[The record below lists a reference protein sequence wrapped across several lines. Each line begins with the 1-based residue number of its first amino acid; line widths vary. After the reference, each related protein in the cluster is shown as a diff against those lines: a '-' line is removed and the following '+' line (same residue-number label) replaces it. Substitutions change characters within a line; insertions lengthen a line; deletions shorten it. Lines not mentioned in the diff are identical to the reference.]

1 MKIAFQ
7 TLACPDWSWEK
18 TVEEA
23 SRLGY
28 DGIELRG
35 VEGQMAL
42 AQARPFQPEAIE
54 STIRQLKEKK
64 LEICCLDTSCS
75 FHDETKFD
83 GAIREGKETI
93 DLAVK
98 LGCPYIRVFGDKI
111 PDPSQREAT
120 VARIAAGLAELG
132 GYAEGTGVAVLL
144 ETHGDMN
151 NFRIVREI
159 MDRVDSRPEIGVL
172 WDFEHPFMNGED
184 PDTTYA
190 ELGPWIRHT
199 HVKDARRDG
208 DRKTLTL
215 IGEGEVPVERI
226 VGILQKGGY
235 GGWLSLEYEKKWKPE
250 LEEPD
255 VSLPAY
261 ISYIKS
267 FA

>member
-18 TVEEA
+18 TVDEA
-23 SRLGY
+23 ARLGY

-42 AQARPFQPEAIE
+42 AQARPFLPDAIDL
-54 STIRQLKEKK
+54 TIRQLKERK

-75 FHDETKFD
+75 FHDETKFA

-111 PDPSQREAT
+111 PDPARREAT
-120 VARIAAGLAELG
+120 VARIAEGLAELSR
-132 GYAEGTGVAVLL
+132 YAKGTGVTVLL
-144 ETHGDMN
+144 ETHGDIN
-151 NFRIVREI
+151 NYGIIRDIFERTGEQ
-159 MDRVDSRPEIGVL
+159 PELGVL
-172 WDFEHPFMNGED
+172 WDFEHPFMNGEN
-184 PDTTYA
+184 PDTTFA
-190 ELGPWIRHT
+190 ELGSLIRHT
-199 HVKDARRDG
+199 HVKDAKRIG

-215 IGEGEVPVERI
+215 IGEGDVPVERI
-226 VGILQKGGY
+226 VGILRNGGY
-235 GGWLSLEYEKKWKPE
+235 DGWLSLEYEKKWMPE

-255 VSLPAY
+255 ISLPAY
-261 ISYIKS
+261 MAYIRTIV
-267 FA
+267 